1 MSEAERK
8 SIFENNIV
16 VVIGA
21 LICCFL
27 WGSAF
32 PFIKIGYAVFDI
44 QSSDSASQILFG
56 GVRFIIAGIMAVI
69 IGSVIQ
75 KRIIY
80 PKREEIGKVAFISLF
95 QTIGQYI
102 LFYIGLAHTSG
113 VRSAIIEGTNVFVAI
128 LVASLIFNQEKLTA
142 RKIVGSITGFLGVV
156 VINMAGN
163 SLGAGELVKGDLMVF
178 LSTIC
183 YAVSSVMLKRYSK
196 VSDTVMISGYQ
207 FIFGGV
213 VMSVIGLLMGG
224 NLVFVG
230 GKALAVLSYL
240 AFISAVAYS
249 LWGVL
254 LKYNPISKV
263 AVIGFMNPVF
273 GVILSAVL
281 LREGASLGIECLISL
296 MLICVGIVIVNR
308 EKV

>member
-230 GKALAVLSYL
+230 GKALAVLLYL